1 VPAQLIA
8 LAAALSYAISGIAAK
23 RGLRYSTPITVT
35 LVSVAIHATVLWIA
49 LLIFRGVPMVSWWV
63 LFLFVLSGLIQPI
76 LRFLTYAGIH
86 YVGAAA
92 GTTLRGAHPLVS
104 TSLAILFLGE
114 SLNLLIVLGT
124 ISIVAG
130 VALIS
135 WQGDKKQA
143 SFRWWHLAYPLS
155 AAFLAGVSH
164 PPATLHTKSCE
175 RAALPRGG
183 HRHRG
188 TPVAGQCHSVARTEA
203 KAGVGS
209 PRDGTVSNSGNVRN
223 TRYPAGDRR
232 LECWPRSD
240 RLPDRRH
247 EPVVDCARQ
256 LAISARYRTI
266 NAAHDSRSRLRR
278 GGNNRDFNR
287 SLMKRRFKTSS
298 PAPRGIEAA

>member
-35 LVSVAIHATVLWIA
+35 LVSVAIHATGLWIA

-63 LFLFVLSGLIQPI
+63 FFLFVLSGLIQPT

-92 GTTLRGAHPLVS
+92 GTTLRGAHPLFS

-164 PPATLHTKSCE
+164 PLRRYTLNLANEPLYLAAFIGIVALPWLASATLLPGQKQRPVWDRRAMGPFLIAGTFETLGILLVIVALSVGHVVIVSPIVATSPLWIVLGSWLFLRDIE
-175 RAALPRGG
+175 RLTLRTILGAVCV
-183 HRHRG
+183 
-188 TPVAGQCHSVARTEA
+188 VAGTFVISI
-203 KAGVGS
+203 
-209 PRDGTVSNSGNVRN
+209 VR
-223 TRYPAGDRR
+223 
-232 LECWPRSD
+232 
-240 RLPDRRH
+240 
-247 EPVVDCARQ
+247 
-256 LAISARYRTI
+256 
-266 NAAHDSRSRLRR
+266 
-278 GGNNRDFNR
+278 
-287 SLMKRRFKTSS
+287 
-298 PAPRGIEAA
+298 